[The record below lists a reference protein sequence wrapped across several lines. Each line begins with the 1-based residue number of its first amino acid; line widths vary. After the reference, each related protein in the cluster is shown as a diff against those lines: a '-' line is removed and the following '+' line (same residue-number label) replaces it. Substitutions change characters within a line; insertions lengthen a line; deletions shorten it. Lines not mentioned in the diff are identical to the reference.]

1 MLNVVKKATK
11 VVSVLLVALII
22 SSISPVFTQQAAH
35 ITKDNATKYLYG
47 ITSWYGNDFN
57 DQTTASGAKYAP
69 DALTGAH
76 RSLPFGTRIEVENL
90 SNGKKVEVI
99 INDRGPFEQN
109 RVLNLSRQAATIL
122 GFIEE
127 ATTFV
132 KITILELGTSLP
144 SPIGLPTPPIGKD
157 IPYNFAN
164 TPTNNVTPATEAL
177 PVDTEE
183 EYAEAEEEYAE
194 AEDYE
199 ELASDDLFN
208 SNDELFANI
217 DDELD
222 FMDDDFQSELVN
234 KDSELKAQ
242 VISNS
247 PSSFA
252 NNNPAVEPI
261 GFTSNTNDILIDD
274 PLSNITIGP
283 DDEYVVVSRA
293 TPEALDSIPNKITSL
308 EKQLLEDNIDDDPF
322 SDLFNE
328 SSDPYSFQDEVAN
341 SLVSPTA
348 PTNAQDT
355 AYNLEASPTNDR
367 RNLPLP
373 LSEEDDYGYDISEYP
388 QSEPLVSP
396 LTSKE
401 KTPEPP
407 ASPSTPKEKALEP
420 PVSPPT
426 VKEKNTEP
434 FTPQKI
440 GNHYIIQLGAFSKQ
454 KNALELY
461 NSLREA
467 GFNAYITDIKVKN
480 KNLMRVRVG
489 YFTNIDEAL
498 KSSQELEKIHQ
509 IENRIIKV
517 DYEKENKI

>member
-11 VVSVLLVALII
+11 VVPVLLVVLII
-22 SSISPVFTQQAAH
+22 SSISPVFTQQAAR

-69 DALTGAH
+69 DTLTGAH

-109 RVLNLSRQAATIL
+109 RVLNLSKQAATIL
-122 GFIEE
+122 EFIAEG
-127 ATTFV
+127 TTFV

-157 IPYNFAN
+157 IPYNLAN
-164 TPTNNVTPATEAL
+164 TPTNNVTPEKEEDTF

-183 EYAEAEEEYAE
+183 EYTE

-252 NNNPAVEPI
+252 NNNPAVEAT
-261 GFTSNTNDILIDD
+261 GFISDTNDILIDD

-283 DDEYVVVSRA
+283 DDEYVAVSHA
-293 TPEALDSIPNKITSL
+293 TPEALNSIPNKITSS

-328 SSDPYSFQDEVAN
+328 SSDPYSFQDEIAN

-355 AYNLEASPTNDR
+355 AYNLDASPTNDR
-367 RNLPLP
+367 RDTLLP

-388 QSEPLVSP
+388 QSEPPVSPPTPKEKVPEPPVSP
-396 LTSKE
+396 LTSEE
-401 KTPEPP
+401 KVP
-407 ASPSTPKEKALEP
+407 EP
-420 PVSPPT
+420 PVSPLT
-426 VKEKNTEP
+426 SEEKNTEP

-467 GFNAYITDIKVKN
+467 GFNAYITDIKIKN

-517 DYEKENKI
+517 DYEKENNI